1 MPLFYIYFWIF
12 LSPQKV
18 IASDSQNYGNLN
30 LHSSLG
36 VTLLFADG
44 LPMPASR
51 KNGHMW
57 VEFRPSVCH
66 SEKGSLLLTEFLL
79 SQILIS

>member
-1 MPLFYIYFWIF
+1 
-12 LSPQKV
+12 
-18 IASDSQNYGNLN
+18 
-30 LHSSLG
+30 
-36 VTLLFADG
+36 
-44 LPMPASR
+44 MPASR